1 MDDRRHGDDDNRLD
15 LERIREALEQ
25 GDKAPEEPLP
35 LAGFEDGEERA
46 LPELPQEQAPDLILA
61 SFAEGSSAAPV
72 EEVPLKPSEG
82 LAQEQ
87 LRGLH
92 TGGRGTKE
100 DEANSFGAGKPL
112 PQGHEQVSAP
122 KPASVGGAF
131 QPRMRSPDRSP
142 PPRPQPNA
150 GPWSTCALSALAGS
164 LVFLLLFIRS
174 LATYRG
180 LEYMGVSGDDLSG
193 QIVGLFRDT
202 IILAQLSVLGLHL
215 AFGALAGLV
224 AGLLLLVTRD
234 LLGLRVGR
242 LVTFG
247 AAVAAVLI
255 THGLVLGHAMAL
267 QPQIF
272 ADSWYA
278 QGGLGRVYQVFFSD
292 LWPVWATPILGLA
305 ALLYLAIG
313 GAFVLVRRLDGRTR
327 FVAGL
332 PIMGLALVLV
342 AVLLPARASIPASTG
357 DRLNVVILSAD
368 SLRADALTLGT
379 EGGFAR
385 LIDEGV
391 VFRDAWTAMP
401 RTLPAWVSF
410 LTGHRPFGHGIRH
423 MFPTTAQMDAAPPT
437 LVNQF
442 RDAGYQTGVFSDFAG
457 DIFSRMDFGFETVR
471 APSFSLDDNVRL
483 ASWKPHLHLVAW
495 LRTFGVQGWIPN
507 VQAWERM
514 PLADV
519 VTDEA
524 LDWLARRDPKQ
535 PFLMTVFWSSTHF
548 PFAAPWPFHRG
559 HASGGYDGPNRYLKT
574 DLDGDADEGERV
586 QVRSLYEGGVAAVDR
601 EVARVLEALDEAG
614 LLERTVVLLLADH
627 GENLYEHD
635 FGITHG
641 DHLYGEHS
649 HRIPFIVRLPGG
661 AGGLG
666 GRTARGIDVA
676 PTLLGLAGLGPLKG
690 VDGVGLFD
698 GPIRPGEEAP
708 SVVASQEPP
717 AIYSE
722 TGLVFSHFDT
732 KRLRD
737 AHLRFE
743 QNLRLFD
750 VEPHGWNIILQGAYR
765 RDFLVAKHRMWL
777 RWPHKLLYIPTRQGP
792 RWELYDLDA
801 DPGEKTNLFSEDD
814 PLSRRLRDELVKT
827 LDAAGDAHLGRGYL
841 IPR

>member
-1 MDDRRHGDDDNRLD
+1 MDDRRQRDDNDRLD
-15 LERIREALEQ
+15 LERIRDAIEQ
-25 GDKAPEEPLP
+25 GDPEEPLP
-35 LAGFEDGEERA
+35 PAGFEDDEQRA
-46 LPELPQEQAPDLILA
+46 LPELPREQAPDQILA
-61 SFAEGSSAAPV
+61 SFAEGSRAAPV
-72 EEVPLKPSEG
+72 EEVPLQPSEG
-82 LAQEQ
+82 LAREQ
-87 LRGLH
+87 ARAGFANENV
-92 TGGRGTKE
+92 GRSKT
-100 DEANSFGAGKPL
+100 A
-112 PQGHEQVSAP
+112 SAP
-122 KPASVGGAF
+122 IPASVSVGGASRRMTR
-131 QPRMRSPDRSP
+131 PRS
-142 PPRPQPNA
+142 PRPQPNA
-150 GPWSTCALSALAGS
+150 SLWTTCALSISAGV
-164 LVFLLLFIRS
+164 LVFILLFIRS

-180 LEYMGVSGDDLSG
+180 LEYMGVSGDDFSG
-193 QIVGLFRDT
+193 RILGLFQDT

-215 AFGALAGLV
+215 AFGALAGLA

-234 LLGLRVGR
+234 LLGLCVGR
-242 LVTFG
+242 LMTFG
-247 AAVAAVLI
+247 VASAAVFLA
-255 THGLVLGHAMAL
+255 HGLVLGHAMAL

-278 QGGLGRVYQVFFSD
+278 MGGLARLYQVFFSD
-292 LWPVWATPILGLA
+292 LWPVWATPTLGLVV
-305 ALLYLAIG
+305 LLYLSIG
-313 GAFVLVRRLDGRTR
+313 GAFVLVRRLDGPARL
-327 FVAGL
+327 VAVL
-332 PIMGLALVLV
+332 PIAGLALILV
-342 AVLLPARASIPASTG
+342 AVLLPVRASIPAGTG
-357 DRLNVVILSAD
+357 DRVNVVILSSD
-368 SLRADALTLGT
+368 SLRADALADGP

-385 LIDEGV
+385 LINEGI

-410 LTGHRPFGHGIRH
+410 LTGRRPFGHGIRH
-423 MFPTTAQMDAAPPT
+423 MFPTTAQMNAAPPT
-437 LVNQF
+437 LVHQF

-495 LRTFGVQGWIPN
+495 LRAFGVQGWIPN

-519 VTDEA
+519 VTDGA
-524 LDWLARRDPKQ
+524 LGWLADRDPKR

-548 PFAAPWPFHRG
+548 PFAAPWPYHRRG
-559 HASGGYDGPNRYLKT
+559 ASGEYDGPNRYLKT
-574 DLDGDADEGERV
+574 DLDANADDVERV

-614 LLERTVVLLLADH
+614 LLERTVVILLADH

-641 DHLYGEHS
+641 DHLYGQHC

-676 PTLLGLAGLGPLKG
+676 PTLLGLAGLDPLKA
-690 VDGVGLFD
+690 VDGVPLFD
-698 GPIRPGEEAP
+698 GPATPGEEAP
-708 SVVASQEPP
+708 GVIASQEPP

-722 TGLVFSHFDT
+722 TGLVFSRFDT

-743 QNLRLFD
+743 ESLRVFD
-750 VEPHGWNIILQGAYR
+750 VEPGSWNIILQQAYQ

-801 DPGEKTNLFSEDD
+801 DPGEETNLFAEDD
-814 PLSRRLRDELVKT
+814 PLSRGLREELVNT
-827 LDAAGDAHLGRGYL
+827 LEAAGDAHLERGYL

>member
-1 MDDRRHGDDDNRLD
+1 
-15 LERIREALEQ
+15 
-25 GDKAPEEPLP
+25 
-35 LAGFEDGEERA
+35 
-46 LPELPQEQAPDLILA
+46 
-61 SFAEGSSAAPV
+61 
-72 EEVPLKPSEG
+72 
-82 LAQEQ
+82 
-87 LRGLH
+87 
-92 TGGRGTKE
+92 
-100 DEANSFGAGKPL
+100 
-112 PQGHEQVSAP
+112 
-122 KPASVGGAF
+122 
-131 QPRMRSPDRSP
+131 MRSRDRSP
-142 PPRPQPNA
+142 PPRPQPSASPWTTFAISISA
-150 GPWSTCALSALAGS
+150 GI
-164 LVFLLLFIRS
+164 LVFILLFARS

-180 LEYMGVSGDDLSG
+180 LEYMGVSGDDFSG
-193 QIVGLFRDT
+193 RILDLFQDT

-215 AFGALAGLV
+215 AFGAIAGLV

-234 LLGLRVGR
+234 LLGLCVGR
-242 LVTFG
+242 VVTFG
-247 AAVAAVLI
+247 AAAAAVLL

-272 ADSWYA
+272 SDSWYA
-278 QGGLGRVYQVFFSD
+278 QGGLPRIFQVFFSD
-292 LWPVWATPILGLA
+292 QWPVWATPTLGLGV
-305 ALLYLAIG
+305 LLYLSIG
-313 GAFVLVRRLDGRTR
+313 GAFVLVRRLHAPARL
-327 FVAGL
+327 VAGL
-332 PIMGLALVLV
+332 PLVALAGILI
-342 AVLLPARASIPASTG
+342 AVLLPTRSEIPPGAG
-357 DRLNVVILSAD
+357 DRVNVVILSAD
-368 SLRADALTLGT
+368 SLRADALTEGT

-385 LIDEGV
+385 LIDEGI
-391 VFRDAWTAMP
+391 VFQDAWTAMP

-410 LTGHRPFGHGIRH
+410 LTGRRPFGHGVRH
-423 MFPTTAQMDAAPPT
+423 MFPTTAQMNAAPPT
-437 LVNQF
+437 LVHRF

-524 LDWLARRDPKQ
+524 LGWLAKRDPKR
-535 PFLMTVFWSSTHF
+535 PFLMTIFWSSTHF
-548 PFAAPWPFHRG
+548 PFAAPWPFHRD
-559 HASGGYDGPNRYLKT
+559 HASGEYDGPNRYLKT
-574 DLDGDADEGERV
+574 DLDGEADDGERG
-586 QVRSLYEGGVAAVDR
+586 QARSLYRGGVAAVDS

-614 LLERTVVLLLADH
+614 LLNNTVVILLADH

-641 DHLYGEHS
+641 DHLYGQHS

-666 GRTARGIDVA
+666 GRAARGIDVA
-676 PTLLGLAGLGPLKG
+676 PTLLGLAGLDPLEA
-690 VDGVGLFD
+690 VDGVSLFD
-698 GPIRPGEEAP
+698 GRARQGGEAP
-708 SVVASQEPP
+708 GVVSSQEPP
-717 AIYSE
+717 GIYSE

-743 QNLRLFD
+743 ENFRLFD
-750 VEPHGWNIILQGAYR
+750 VEPHGWNIIIQRAYG

-801 DPGEKTNLFSEDD
+801 DPGETKNLFAEND
-814 PLSRRLRDELVKT
+814 PLSRSLRDELVNT
-827 LDAAGDAHLGRGYL
+827 LEAAGDAHLERGYL
-841 IPR
+841 TPP